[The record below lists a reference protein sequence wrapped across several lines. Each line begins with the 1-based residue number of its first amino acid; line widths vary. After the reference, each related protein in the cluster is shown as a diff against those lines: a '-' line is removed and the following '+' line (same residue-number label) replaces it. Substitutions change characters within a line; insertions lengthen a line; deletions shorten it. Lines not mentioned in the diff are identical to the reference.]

1 MFTIYLFQIDGAEN
15 NGAFFAALRKTLDPA
30 SPLFYKGIALRI
42 GDWIP
47 DGVRVDVEESRCS
60 LTLIELEDTKAE
72 ARKSCRKYLPESSR
86 LIIRAF
92 EEYLE
97 RIIGACRSTGD
108 PRESNLSRLKEM
120 IGIGARIVV
129 RTACALR
136 SGTEML
142 EEWSLIDQPE
152 TVESQFTSP
161 DGSTAKAKEEM
172 LRPLQGVLR
181 LNAEKVNAL
190 GRCILI
196 LDSII
201 RHQDHSGATFHSWR
215 NKSPLKR
222 SLKDATQRPILKS
235 LLLGAR
241 AGMTLDCEG
250 LFAELA
256 SRWENLDARSLVTA
270 YYPRASEIRSH
281 DVMNVI
287 FEEARECLKRTGVPI
302 SVEAVVDRDRWAV
315 PSLRTLP

>member
-1 MFTIYLFQIDGAEN
+1 
-15 NGAFFAALRKTLDPA
+15 
-30 SPLFYKGIALRI
+30 
-42 GDWIP
+42 
-47 DGVRVDVEESRCS
+47 
-60 LTLIELEDTKAE
+60 
-72 ARKSCRKYLPESSR
+72 
-86 LIIRAF
+86 
-92 EEYLE
+92 
-97 RIIGACRSTGD
+97 
-108 PRESNLSRLKEM
+108 
-120 IGIGARIVV
+120 
-129 RTACALR
+129 
-136 SGTEML
+136 
-142 EEWSLIDQPE
+142 
-152 TVESQFTSP
+152 
-161 DGSTAKAKEEM
+161 
-172 LRPLQGVLR
+172 
-181 LNAEKVNAL
+181 
-190 GRCILI
+190 
-196 LDSII
+196 
-201 RHQDHSGATFHSWR
+201 
-215 NKSPLKR
+215 LKR